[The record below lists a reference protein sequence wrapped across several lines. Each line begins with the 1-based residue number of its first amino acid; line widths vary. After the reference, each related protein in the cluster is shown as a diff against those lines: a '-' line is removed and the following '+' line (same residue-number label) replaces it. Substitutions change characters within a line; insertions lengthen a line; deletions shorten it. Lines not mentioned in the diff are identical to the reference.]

1 MRKLR
6 LIPRLDIKGPN
17 LIKGIQ
23 LEGLRVIGDPNLFA
37 IKYYENGADELL
49 YMDSVASLYGR
60 NNLQELITKAVQDVY
75 IPITVGG
82 GIRSLKDA
90 YEMFRC
96 GADKIAVNTA
106 AVKNPNLITELVKEF
121 GSQSIVISIEAKK
134 ISEDKW
140 EVYTECGREK
150 TGLDVM
156 EWAKN
161 CVDLGIGEILIT
173 SVDKEGTV
181 KKGFDIE
188 LNKKLTDRFNTPI
201 IASGGMGN
209 NEHLFELIENTNIDA
224 VCIASVLHYEKSSIK
239 EIRNACLKKILN

>member
-1 MRKLR
+1 MWKR
-6 LIPRLDIKGPN
+6 
-17 LIKGIQ
+17 
-23 LEGLRVIGDPNLFA
+23 
-37 IKYYENGADELL
+37 
-49 YMDSVASLYGR
+49 
-60 NNLQELITKAVQDVY
+60 
-75 IPITVGG
+75 
-82 GIRSLKDA
+82 
-90 YEMFRC
+90 
-96 GADKIAVNTA
+96 
-106 AVKNPNLITELVKEF
+106 
-121 GSQSIVISIEAKK
+121 
-134 ISEDKW
+134 
-140 EVYTECGREK
+140 K

-173 SVDKEGTV
+173 SVDKEGT

-239 EIRNACLKKILN
+239 EIRNACLKKF